1 MLLYTSNLCQSASN
15 LISSF
20 DSCASDSKL
29 DLRFITSW
37 QNSKVFFP
45 FFFSPF
51 YSLICYVIYVNIK
64 WILWGSGLEPTL
76 KTLARGRKTKKS
88 LLW

>member
-1 MLLYTSNLCQSASN
+1 MSNCFN

-29 DLRFITSW
+29 DLHFITSW

-45 FFFSPF
+45 FFISPF

-64 WILWGSGLEPTL
+64 WILWESGPEPTL
-76 KTLARGRKTKKS
+76 KTLARGRKNKKS
-88 LLW
+88 PLW

>member
-15 LISSF
+15 LLSSF
-20 DSCASDSKL
+20 DSCAPDSKL
-29 DLRFITSW
+29 DLSFITSW

-45 FFFSPF
+45 FFVSPF

-64 WILWGSGLEPTL
+64 GILWGCGPEPTL

-88 LLW
+88 PPW

>member
-15 LISSF
+15 LLSSF
-20 DSCASDSKL
+20 DSCAPDSKL
-29 DLRFITSW
+29 DLSFITSW

-45 FFFSPF
+45 FFVSPF

-64 WILWGSGLEPTL
+64 RILWGSGPEPTL
-76 KTLARGRKTKKS
+76 KTLAQGRKTKKS
-88 LLW
+88 PPW